1 MTSMVPF
8 RFIQSNKHQQRI
20 FTFTFALG
28 FVYECYI
35 LFEKTLFLS
44 DVAFAI
50 ALASANDALRP
61 THTKRTRKQKRKY
74 SRMFGL
80 NKPLG
85 SVHTDLLSITLA
97 IRIIAKNGYSIHF
110 LAWLS
115 LRRQCVC
122 KNTPQICFSFC
133 ICFR

>member
-1 MTSMVPF
+1 MTSMVPVPF
-8 RFIQSNKHQQRI
+8 TQSNKHQQRI

-61 THTKRTRKQKRKY
+61 THTKRTLKQKRKF
-74 SRMFGL
+74 SRMFVVYSLIVFACSLIFSLSLPFSLGL
-80 NKPLG
+80 NRPLG
-85 SVHTDLLSITLA
+85 PVHTDLLVIALA
-97 IRIIAKNGYSIHF
+97 LRIIAKNGYSIHF
-110 LAWLS
+110 LAW
-115 LRRQCVC
+115 
-122 KNTPQICFSFC
+122 
-133 ICFR
+133 